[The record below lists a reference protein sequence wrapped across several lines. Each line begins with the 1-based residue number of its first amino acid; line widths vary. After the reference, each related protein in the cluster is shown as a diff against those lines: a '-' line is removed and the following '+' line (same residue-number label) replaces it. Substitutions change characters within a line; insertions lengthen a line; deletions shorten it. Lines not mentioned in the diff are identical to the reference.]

1 MEADDQASDSA
12 FGDGSSTLE
21 STTSS
26 LRSAITKYEF
36 ENGRRYHAYK
46 AGQYMFPNDEAELE
60 RMDIEHHNQGLQL
73 GAPHM
78 APLVQP
84 QEILD
89 LGTGSGV
96 WVIDMADQYPSAVVI
111 GTDLSPI
118 QPTWVPPNVRF
129 EIDDFEEEWTFGR
142 DRFDFVHARLL
153 IGSVSNWPRLFK
165 QAFDS
170 LKPGGYFEDSETETW
185 VYCDDGTFP
194 QDGACAK
201 WDHWFNEACGKFG
214 RIIPKADQYKKWLE
228 EAGFVDVEQR
238 IIKRPTND
246 WPKDPKMKEIG
257 RVSQKGQFL
266 AHFPHEG

>member
-46 AGQYMFPNDEAELE
+46 AGQYMVPNDEAELE

-153 IGSVSNWPRLFK
+153 IGSVLAKAVQAGIRL
-165 QAFDS
+165 
-170 LKPGGYFEDSETETW
+170 
-185 VYCDDGTFP
+185 P
-194 QDGACAK
+194 QTG
-201 WDHWFNEACGKFG
+201 
-214 RIIPKADQYKKWLE
+214 WL
-228 EAGFVDVEQR
+228 
-238 IIKRPTND
+238 
-246 WPKDPKMKEIG
+246 
-257 RVSQKGQFL
+257 L
-266 AHFPHEG
+266 